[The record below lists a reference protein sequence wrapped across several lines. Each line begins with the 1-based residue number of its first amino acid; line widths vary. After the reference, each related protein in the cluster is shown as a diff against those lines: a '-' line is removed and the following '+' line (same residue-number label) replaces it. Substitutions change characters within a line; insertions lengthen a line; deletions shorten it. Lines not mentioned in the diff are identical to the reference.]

1 MNPTTMQALPDV
13 QEQADTR
20 DVALDEVGIAGLSYP
35 IQVVGPDGAVQST
48 VAEVD
53 MTVSLAPA
61 TRGTHMS
68 RFVEVLHEAR
78 HRVSPGTA
86 LEMAALLRQRLSAD
100 QAQVSMRFPLFIE
113 REAPVSAKRSMLR
126 LDCLLAGDS
135 GANGDTTRLG
145 VVVPVTSLCPCSKEI
160 SDYGAHSQRGHID
173 ITVVRAR
180 SSDNADI
187 WPEELLTIADA
198 AASAPIIPLL
208 KRADERHLTMAA
220 YDKPAF
226 VEDLARDVA
235 VALRADS
242 RVAAFSVAVSNAE
255 SIHDH
260 QAVARVRWRRP

>member
-1 MNPTTMQALPDV
+1 MSPATIQPLPDV
-13 QEQADTR
+13 QEQTDTR

-35 IQVVGPDGAVQST
+35 VSVVGADGEVQST

-53 MTVSLAPA
+53 MTVSLASSV
-61 TRGTHMS
+61 RGTHMS
-68 RFVEVLHEAR
+68 RLVEVLHEAR
-78 HRVSPGTA
+78 HHVAPGTA

-100 QAQVSMRFPLFIE
+100 QAQVSLSFPLFVE
-113 REAPVSAKRSMLR
+113 REAPVSARLSMLR
-126 LDCLLAGDS
+126 LDCRLDGHS
-135 GANGDTTRLG
+135 GADGDTTRLG

-160 SDYGAHSQRGHID
+160 SDYGAHSQRGRID
-173 ITVVRAR
+173 ITVVHARA
-180 SSDNADI
+180 SGDADI
-187 WPEELLTIADA
+187 WPEELLAIADA

-235 VALRADS
+235 VALRADR